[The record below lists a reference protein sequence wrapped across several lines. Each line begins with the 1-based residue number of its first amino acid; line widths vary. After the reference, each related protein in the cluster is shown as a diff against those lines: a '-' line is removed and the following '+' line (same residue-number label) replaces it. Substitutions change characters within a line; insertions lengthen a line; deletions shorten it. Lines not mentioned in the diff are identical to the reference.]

1 MDVIALKVQSLKRVW
16 FPAGYRVTRIA
27 VQRILNHGGSYR
39 FLLIW
44 KHNDEIVKNRRI
56 TGLLKSEIWGW
67 TLFYA
72 AVSGLA
78 FGSGYYHL
86 KPDDNGI
93 VWDTLPVRFSHLSL
107 CFSFREN
114 NWNES
119 SLSYIALFLFISFFN
134 VAYARVF
141 NDLRL
146 YMTFQLI
153 PCRAI
158 PLITVLL
165 PPKYTHS
172 RFWLLATAAHS
183 VSKINGYII
192 GGHSLGHLCSALAM
206 LLLTVMLLYRSIRF
220 QRLSELK
227 GHL

>member
-1 MDVIALKVQSLKRVW
+1 
-16 FPAGYRVTRIA
+16 
-27 VQRILNHGGSYR
+27 
-39 FLLIW
+39 
-44 KHNDEIVKNRRI
+44 
-56 TGLLKSEIWGW
+56 LKSEIWGW

-72 AVSGLA
+72 AISGLA

-93 VWDTLPVRFSHLSL
+93 FYWLVCT
-107 CFSFREN
+107 N
-114 NWNES
+114 GK
-119 SLSYIALFLFISFFN
+119 IALFLFISFFN
-134 VAYARVF
+134 VAYASQVQIEVIICVLVDGRVF

-153 PCRAI
+153 PCLAI

-172 RFWLLATAAHS
+172 RLWLLATAAHS

-192 GGHSLGHLCSALAM
+192 GGYSLGHLCSALAM

-220 QRLSELK
+220 QRRWLTNYAMTLKDELDGGEEKSLMLLVHVFIFIAHLCSKLRNTPARMMAASEISLYELK
-227 GHL
+227 PGRCTRTVVTGLL

>member
-1 MDVIALKVQSLKRVW
+1 MMR
-16 FPAGYRVTRIA
+16 Y
-27 VQRILNHGGSYR
+27 
-39 FLLIW
+39 
-44 KHNDEIVKNRRI
+44 
-56 TGLLKSEIWGW
+56 LKSEIWGW

-93 VWDTLPVRFSHLSL
+93 FYWLVCT
-107 CFSFREN
+107 N
-114 NWNES
+114 GK
-119 SLSYIALFLFISFFN
+119 IALFLFISFFN
-134 VAYARVF
+134 VAYASQVQIEVIICVLVDGRVF

-172 RFWLLATAAHS
+172 RFWLLATGCS
-183 VSKINGYII
+183 
-192 GGHSLGHLCSALAM
+192 SLL
-206 LLLTVMLLYRSIRF
+206 
-220 QRLSELK
+220 RLSLLENPLSSDIPD
-227 GHL
+227 